1 MRIVHTPLG
10 LVGGLSDII
19 RGAIGPFTSLTG
31 SVWRYTWDHYI
42 AGITAF

>member
-1 MRIVHTPLG
+1 MRIAHTPLG
-10 LVGGLSDII
+10 LAGWLSGLL
-19 RGAIGPFTSLTG
+19 RGAISPFTSLTG